1 MKPVAFDYIRP
12 DTVEEATAL
21 LAEHGGDA
29 VLMAGGMSLGPM
41 LNMRLVRPSLVIDIG
56 RIDGLDAVTP
66 SGSGFTTGAVVR
78 QSAALGHRALGEAV
92 PLLHLALPWVGH
104 VQTRNRGTLGGSVS
118 HADPSSEIP
127 LTLATVGGTVR
138 LRSRRSQRAVPAR
151 DFFLGM
157 LTTARAPEEM
167 VVALDWP
174 GRRPGDCFGFEEI
187 AQRHGDFALAAAACR
202 MRLEAGRIVDI
213 SVGLGG
219 VEDRPVVIDPDGA
232 AGEQAGPELFAA
244 IAENIAG
251 KLDPLSDSAA
261 SAPHRRALARVL
273 IRRVLEQALAQSEGP
288 AT

>member
-1 MKPVAFDYIRP
+1 MKPVAFDYVRP

-21 LAEHGGDA
+21 LARHGSDA

-41 LNMRLVRPSLVIDIG
+41 LNMRLVRPALVIDIG
-56 RIDGLDAVTP
+56 RIGGLDGVTP
-66 SGSGFTTGAVVR
+66 QGTGFATGAVLR

-127 LTLATVGGTVR
+127 LTLVTLGGTVH
-138 LRSRRSQRAVPAR
+138 LRSRRGKRAVAAR

-174 GRRPGDCFGFEEI
+174 GRRPGDCFGFQEI
-187 AQRHGDFALAAAACR
+187 AQRHGDFALAAASCR
-202 MRLEAGRIVDI
+202 MRLDGGRVVTLDI
-213 SVGLGG
+213 GLGG
-219 VEDRPVVIDPDGA
+219 VEDRPLVIEPDGV
-232 AGEQAGPELFAA
+232 AGEPAGPDLFAA
-244 IAENIAG
+244 IAADVAAR
-251 KLDPLSDSAA
+251 LDPLDDHAA
-261 SAPHRRALARVL
+261 PAAHRRALARVL
-273 IRRVLEQALAQSEGP
+273 IGRVLEQALAQSEGSP
-288 AT
+288 T